1 MGTSSLASLNAKIF
15 CAIDRYN
22 MLENIHSVIIGVS
35 GGADSMALLRFF
47 EDYARKNDLKIVAA
61 HVNHCLR
68 GEEAERDEAFVRT
81 YCKTNSV
88 QLEACRVDVNEVA
101 CRDGLGIEECARR
114 IRYEF
119 FKRLAA
125 TCGGVIATAHTLSD
139 SVETA
144 LINLSRGTG
153 PAGLCGI
160 PPKRGN
166 IIRPLILM
174 KRAETKLYCELS
186 GISYVTDSTNLLP
199 TYTRNKV
206 RLEVVPLLK
215 ELNSSFEDN
224 AARSLAILRADEEY
238 LNSIA
243 MSFVNEYTI
252 SPGVFDL
259 SNVMTQPLPILSRVV
274 RLIIFEFITSNVS
287 AHHIELVLN
296 IIKNNSG
303 AVTLPGKFRLSV
315 KDNILKVQKELT
327 KIKVPLSSFECAFAE
342 GITLT
347 ESGEEFIIKVLDRE
361 KIDSFVKKNK
371 IEFFYTLDY
380 AKITPNAKFR
390 YRRAEDKFCQAGR
403 NVTKSIKKLFNEL
416 NVPRENREKI
426 FMLANENEILWINEI
441 GVSQQVTVT
450 ENTKKVALIYAK
462 EKNKC
467 YVTWKKFC

>member
-1 MGTSSLASLNAKIF
+1 M
-15 CAIDRYN
+15 
-22 MLENIHSVIIGVS
+22 
-35 GGADSMALLRFF
+35 
-47 EDYARKNDLKIVAA
+47 
-61 HVNHCLR
+61 
-68 GEEAERDEAFVRT
+68 
-81 YCKTNSV
+81 
-88 QLEACRVDVNEVA
+88 
-101 CRDGLGIEECARR
+101 
-114 IRYEF
+114 
-119 FKRLAA
+119 AA